1 MSFCFE
7 TGSYNVALELEDQ
20 AALELTES
28 LCLPIAGIK
37 GMQHH
42 SQPLPRITE
51 GMYKE
56 GSKW

>member
-20 AALELTES
+20 AALEHTES

-37 GMQHH
+37 GMHH
-42 SQPLPRITE
+42 CPARKVGFIEILFFF
-51 GMYKE
+51 
-56 GSKW
+56 

>member
-1 MSFCFE
+1 MCFCFE

-37 GMQHH
+37 GIQQ
-42 SQPLPRITE
+42 QP
-51 GMYKE
+51 GF
-56 GSKW
+56 